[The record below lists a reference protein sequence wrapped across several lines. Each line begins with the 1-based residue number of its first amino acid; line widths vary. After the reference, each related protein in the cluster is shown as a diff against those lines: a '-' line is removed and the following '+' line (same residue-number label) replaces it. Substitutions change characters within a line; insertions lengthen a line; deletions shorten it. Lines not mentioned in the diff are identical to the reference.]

1 MQFLFTYIH
10 NPNHP
15 KVKITNDM
23 GTTDLFISQFLLSV
37 VYVFRTFL
45 AEEVKVVKVPK
56 NLTEA
61 GFREFLRAIY
71 PQLERINFDLCK
83 VNRHRVV
90 VPLTECTPQAIRSSG
105 VLGRSALYI
114 RPEVRYR

>member
-1 MQFLFTYIH
+1 
-10 NPNHP
+10 
-15 KVKITNDM
+15 M

-37 VYVFRTFL
+37 VYVFHTFL

-61 GFREFLRAIY
+61 GFQEFLRAIY
-71 PQLERINFDLCK
+71 PQLESINVDLCK

-90 VPLTECTPQAIRSSG
+90 VPLT
-105 VLGRSALYI
+105 
-114 RPEVRYR
+114 